1 MNYFKK
7 LEIRKIKISLLIYD
21 QVHVWRFAVDFKQLH
36 VRVINDGC
44 KNKWV
49 DCHIWYVF
57 EESFNSGL

>member
-44 KNKWV
+44 KNK
-49 DCHIWYVF
+49 
-57 EESFNSGL
+57 